1 MDSSRLV
8 LRVLEYS
15 GLGGTT
21 STVVSS
27 RSHVKRTTSIKRQD
41 ISPLSNVE
49 QLLLVPID
57 PGQVK
62 PIQVAE
68 VPAVECDSA
77 KRICDY
83 MSAHKECEWHITD
96 VEWKE
101 GSGRAQFEKGE
112 ADCRQQQPEYDIA
125 ISALRETRKRCA
137 SFAELENHCKIVFSG
152 NHLQA
157 LRAQLVTLAQSK
169 IRWARTR
176 RTVSHISKVADR
188 IFDRASRRRNHGIP
202 PKDRHQ
208 TRVAFMGDGTFGHR
222 KGHAPVPKKKLIRSL
237 AVRGPTVVMD
247 EYNTSKMCPCGTSEL
262 KNVHESHR
270 LRCHKTVGLGG
281 PCCVEC
287 SLGAENMDRD
297 VLAIINFLLCAR
309 CALDGKE
316 RPDHLRG
323 PWRFQ

>member
-1 MDSSRLV
+1 MCAICSKQRLV
-8 LRVLEYS
+8 NFL
-15 GLGGTT
+15 
-21 STVVSS
+21 
-27 RSHVKRTTSIKRQD
+27 
-41 ISPLSNVE
+41 
-49 QLLLVPID
+49 
-57 PGQVK
+57 
-62 PIQVAE
+62 
-68 VPAVECDSA
+68 
-77 KRICDY
+77 
-83 MSAHKECEWHITD
+83 
-96 VEWKE
+96 
-101 GSGRAQFEKGE
+101 
-112 ADCRQQQPEYDIA
+112 
-125 ISALRETRKRCA
+125 
-137 SFAELENHCKIVFSG
+137 
-152 NHLQA
+152 
-157 LRAQLVTLAQSK
+157 
-169 IRWARTR
+169 
-176 RTVSHISKVADR
+176 KVADR
-188 IFDRASRRRNHGIP
+188 IFDRASRRRNEIP

-222 KGHAPVPKKKLIRSL
+222 KGHAPVPKKKLVRSL

-270 LRCHKTVGLGG
+270 LRCHKTVGLDG